1 MTRPKK
7 WQQVSSTD
15 ALSDYF
21 IQNASY
27 LKCDNITLGYSFDK
41 IGALPVGGRIYFTA
55 QNVFTI
61 TKYKGADPEIDTNL
75 TYGAYPNT
83 RQFTIGAEITF

>member
-1 MTRPKK
+1 MLFDSH
-7 WQQVSSTD
+7 V
-15 ALSDYF
+15 LE
-21 IQNASY
+21 NASFLR
-27 LKCDNITLGYSFDK
+27 LKNLAIGYQLPKAWLEKTKVIKNFKITASSRNL
-41 IGALPVGGRIYFTA
+41 
-55 QNVFTI
+55 FTI